1 MKLPELPDLPVRPAL
16 ARITSTLAE
25 HGVAVLVAP
34 PGTGKTTL
42 VPLALAAA
50 SSGRIVVAEPRR
62 LAARAAAA
70 RMAALLGERV
80 GETVGYAVRG
90 DRKVGA
96 RTRIEVV
103 TSGLLVRRLQ
113 SDPELAGVGTVV
125 LDECHERHLDAD
137 LLLALLLDA
146 RSGLRPDL
154 RVLATSATVAAD
166 RLAQLLGTGQYVV
179 DAVGSGALAGRGV
192 AGGSPVHG
200 GVVGIGGGG
209 LAGPDAHDAEAE
221 LAGVGVAGGTVVGG
235 GGAAGQDAHD
245 AEAEMAG
252 VGVAGG
258 TVVGG
263 GGAAG
268 QDAHDA
274 EAELAG
280 VGVAGGT
287 VVGGGGSD
295 GQDAHDA
302 EAELAG
308 VGVAGGTVVG
318 GGGSDGQ
325 DAQGAEADRAD
336 GCSVSAEPVQSGDR
350 ARAPVLEVRGRAYPV
365 EVDYV
370 PALPRERI
378 EAQVARAIRSALAVI
393 DGDVLVFLPGVGEI
407 NRTAGLLRDLDGVD
421 VVPLHGRLAGAAQDL
436 ALRPGSRRRVVL
448 STAVAESSLTVP
460 GVRAVVDS
468 GLSRVSR
475 VDHRRGLSGLA
486 TVRVSAAVAEQR
498 AGRAGREAPGHA
510 WRCWPEYEHH
520 TLPAY
525 PEPEI
530 RTAELTRL
538 ALELACWGTP
548 DGTGLAWWD
557 APPEGGLAAARTVL
571 RALGALDEADR
582 ITPRGKAMAAL
593 GLHPRLARAL
603 LDGAA
608 RVGAKAAAEMVV
620 LMDDDS
626 LAHTADAAA
635 ALRALRTERP
645 PRWTREVQ
653 RLTRLV
659 ANTSTDN
666 EPDGLPSDSAQ
677 FDASSSMGR
686 SDRSGIGSGQADAS
700 SSMGRSDRSGVGGGQ
715 ADASSSM
722 GRSDRSGV
730 GGGQADAS
738 SGAGRSDQSGADRRP
753 TGRTPGVSKSAAGR
767 PGGRDLAVGEDASG
781 SSATDVAALLIA
793 LAQPERLA
801 RRRSSG
807 SSTYLMAGGTAV
819 TLPPG
824 SGPAA
829 AEWLA
834 VAIADRDP
842 GRAEGRI
849 RLAAIADEELARE
862 AAPGLVVVA
871 DEVRWDGGD
880 VVARQVERLGAIIL
894 SEKPLRQPDK
904 VLMEQAVR
912 QGLQTEGL
920 SLLRWSDDARS
931 LRQRLDFLHRTL
943 GEPWPAV
950 DDAALLDNLDTWLGP
965 ELSTARRRSDLARID
980 AGAALRRLL
989 PWPTAARLDEL
1000 APERLEVPS
1009 GSRVRLDYSADQPIL
1024 AVKVQEIFGWTDP
1037 PTLADGRARILLH
1050 LLSPAQRPVA
1060 VTADL
1065 ASFWK
1070 TGWPQV
1076 RADLRGRYP
1085 KHAWPE
1091 DPTTIPAHRGTA
1103 RRATNPRQ

>member
-16 ARITSTLAE
+16 ARITATLAE

-42 VPLALAAA
+42 VPLALAAGSA
-50 SSGRIVVAEPRR
+50 GRIVVAEPRR

-90 DRKVGA
+90 DRKVGPG
-96 RTRIEVV
+96 TRIEVV

-113 SDPELAGVGTVV
+113 SDPELAGVGTVI

-166 RLAQLLGTGQYVV
+166 RLAHLLGTGGTGQGVI
-179 DAVGSGALAGRGV
+179 DGDGAGT
-192 AGGSPVHG
+192 P
-200 GVVGIGGGG
+200 
-209 LAGPDAHDAEAE
+209 AGP
-221 LAGVGVAGGTVVGG
+221 GV
-235 GGAAGQDAHD
+235 
-245 AEAEMAG
+245 
-252 VGVAGG
+252 
-258 TVVGG
+258 
-263 GGAAG
+263 
-268 QDAHDA
+268 
-274 EAELAG
+274 L
-280 VGVAGGT
+280 
-287 VVGGGGSD
+287 
-295 GQDAHDA
+295 
-302 EAELAG
+302 
-308 VGVAGGTVVG
+308 
-318 GGGSDGQ
+318 
-325 DAQGAEADRAD
+325 GAEADRAD
-336 GCSVSAEPVQSGDR
+336 ESSAQRVLLVDR
-350 ARAPVLEVRGRAYPV
+350 SRAPVLEVRGRTYPV

-370 PALPRERI
+370 PAQPRERI
-378 EAQVARAIRSALAVI
+378 EAQVARATRSALATI

-407 NRTAGLLRDLDGVD
+407 NRTAGLLRDLDVD

-436 ALRPGSRRRVVL
+436 ALRPGTRRRVVL

-510 WRCWPEYEHH
+510 WRCWPEYEHQ

-557 APPEGGLAAARTVL
+557 APPAGGLAAARTVL

-603 LDGAA
+603 LDGTA

-626 LAHTADAAA
+626 LAGTVDATA
-635 ALRALRTERP
+635 ALRALRSERP
-645 PRWTREVQ
+645 PRWSREVQ

-659 ANTSTDN
+659 TSTTTGDN
-666 EPDGLPSDSAQ
+666 PDRQSVDGAQADTPSRVGRRDRSSVDGPKADVSPDLPDSA
-677 FDASSSMGR
+677 
-686 SDRSGIGSGQADAS
+686 ITGS
-700 SSMGRSDRSGVGGGQ
+700 V
-715 ADASSSM
+715 
-722 GRSDRSGV
+722 
-730 GGGQADAS
+730 
-738 SGAGRSDQSGADRRP
+738 
-753 TGRTPGVSKSAAGR
+753 AGR
-767 PGGRDLAVGEDASG
+767 PGRRDRVVGEVGNASG
-781 SSATDVAALLIA
+781 DGGTDVAALLIA

-819 TLPPG
+819 TLPAG
-824 SGPAA
+824 SGLAA

-834 VAIADRDP
+834 VAVADRDP

-849 RLAAIADEELARE
+849 RLAAIADEDLARE

-880 VVARQVERLGAIIL
+880 VVARRVARLGAIIL
-894 SEKPLRQPDK
+894 SEKALRHPDQAL
-904 VLMEQAVR
+904 VEQAVR
-912 QGLQTEGL
+912 QGLRDEGL
-920 SLLRWSDDARS
+920 DLLRWNDDARG

-943 GEPWPAV
+943 GDPWPAV
-950 DDAALLDNLDTWLGP
+950 DDEALLGDLGTWLGP
-965 ELSTARRRSDLARID
+965 ELSTARRRSDLTRID

-989 PWPTAARLDEL
+989 PWPTATRLDEL

-1024 AVKVQEIFGWTDP
+1024 AVKVQEIFGWTEP

-1091 DPTTIPAHRGTA
+1091 DPTTVPAHRGTA
-1103 RRATNPRQ
+1103 RRAANRPN